1 MSLAREHDLKVVVIG
16 GYAVRAYTK
25 IRPRYTKDI
34 DLATKNE
41 DLPRLRKILER
52 LKYAV
57 RDRPHGLSGYRK
69 VRGVAITVNAII
81 EEIKAKERR
90 INSFY
95 PQVGLSFKAEVAS
108 IEDLLILKTKLW
120 RERDIIDVCLLILDS
135 FDLIDLEKLKQRL
148 DQRQLYQDFSRSVK
162 KLLNLIGTRKFHAIW
177 QDLIRR
183 KIRKEE
189 ETELWKKLNELTK
202 SLEP

>member
-1 MSLAREHDLKVVVIG
+1 MSRKHNLKVVVIG

-25 IRPRYTKDI
+25 TRPRYTKDI

-41 DLPRLRKILER
+41 DLPRLRKILEK

-57 RDRPHGLSGYRK
+57 RDRPHGFSGYRK

-81 EEIKAKERR
+81 EDVKAKERT
-90 INSFY
+90 IKSFY
-95 PQVGLSFKAEVAS
+95 PQVGLSFKAKVAS
-108 IEDLLILKTKLW
+108 IEELLISKTKLW

-135 FDLIDLEKLKQRL
+135 YDLIDLEKLKQRL
-148 DQRQLYQDFSRSVK
+148 DQRSIK
-162 KLLNLIGTRKFHAIW
+162 KLLNLIGTRKLHDIW
-177 QDLIRR
+177 QDFMRR
-183 KIRKEE
+183 KIGKEE
-189 ETELWKKLNELTK
+189 ETELWKKLNQLTK